1 MKMTK
6 SRYNS
11 RIDYNRS
18 ALSETDLP
26 TDPVSLFS
34 KWYDQTM
41 EAEVPEP
48 DAMILSTANA
58 GGVVSARVVLLRGV
72 ENGRFLFFTGYGS
85 RKGRDLAANP
95 RAALTFFWQPLE
107 RQVRVEG
114 VVSKLTRK
122 ASVAYFNS
130 RPLESRVSAS
140 ISPQSAVIPD
150 RTFLEAMREGFLR
163 DLGDGQP
170 ECPPDWGGYGLKP
183 NAVEF
188 WQGRAHRLHDRIR
201 YRLHG
206 RQWVIERLAP

>member
-1 MKMTK
+1 MTM

-11 RIDYNRS
+11 RSDYNRS
-18 ALSETDLP
+18 VFDETDLP
-26 TDPVSLFS
+26 VEPMTLFS
-34 KWYDQTM
+34 MWYDQVVETGI
-41 EAEVPEP
+41 PEP
-48 DAMILSTANA
+48 DAMVLSTANA
-58 GGVVSARVVLLRGV
+58 GGGVSARVVLLRGV

-95 RAALTFFWQPLE
+95 RAALTFFWQQLE

-114 VVSKLTRK
+114 VVSKLPRN

-130 RPLESRVSAS
+130 RPMESRISAC

-163 DLGDGQP
+163 DLGDAEPQ
-170 ECPPDWGGYGLKP
+170 CPPDWGGYGLKP

-201 YRLHG
+201 YRLQG